1 MASVNNMLGV
11 KEYLC

>member
-1 MASVNNMLGV
+1 MASVDNMLGV